1 LSSKNN
7 KIILTKNKRNKLTQ
21 EELKRKYLLSDRI
34 IRVISKDGSY
44 RASAIKNSSV
54 TLTAQTKHNLPKNA
68 AYFLGLQ
75 LTAASLLA
83 SFLNGEERV
92 IAEIE
97 SDGIIKNIY
106 AEALQVGEVRGFI
119 KYDEEINTKNL
130 DLIPEILGEGLMR
143 ISRILYKK
151 YEPII
156 GVVKLQDGDIAKSIK
171 QYFEKSEQIPT
182 EIILDINFDAQG
194 YINQSG
200 GIILQALP
208 GTSKEDFQ
216 KISQSLNHKDVLI
229 KSLEN
234 HLPVTEILSHVLP
247 FDFNI
252 IKNTR
257 VDYFCRCSKDNFMDK
272 LIAFGIDEIQQMQQ
286 DGHNE
291 LVCQYCNKHYTLTDI
306 DFGKM
311 LASLKA
317 KNN

>member
-1 LSSKNN
+1 M
-7 KIILTKNKRNKLTQ
+7 TQ

-34 IRVISKDGSY
+34 ISVISKDGLY
-44 RASAIKNSSV
+44 RASAIKNSSS
-54 TLTAQTKHNLPKNA
+54 TLTGQMKHNLPKNA
-68 AYFLGLQ
+68 AFFLAQQ

-97 SDGIIKNIY
+97 SEGLIKQIY
-106 AEALQVGEVRGFI
+106 TEALQVGEVRGYM
-119 KYDEEINTKNL
+119 KYDDAIKTKNL
-130 DLIPEILGEGLMR
+130 DDAFGILGEGILR

-151 YEPII
+151 YEPIV
-156 GVVKLQDGDIAKSIK
+156 GMVKLQNGDIAKSIK
-171 QYFEKSEQIPT
+171 HYFEKSEQILT
-182 EIILDINFDAQG
+182 DILLELNFDEQG

-200 GIILQALP
+200 GLILQALP
-208 GTSKEDFQ
+208 GCSHNEFR
-216 KISQSLNHKDVLI
+216 KISGSLNQNNVFL
-229 KSLEN
+229 KSIEN

-247 FDFNI
+247 FEFNI

-272 LIAFGIDEIQQMQQ
+272 LIAFGIEEILKMQH

-291 LVCQYCNKHYTLTDI
+291 LVCQYCNKKYTLTDI

-311 LASLKA
+311 IASLKA